1 MAASVGPCRGCVLD
15 GYTVIWPGMETRTIK
30 VSIEK
35 DQALF
40 DELMTATL
48 EHREYDGC
56 FIMMYSEYRGSEG
69 QMVGAFILRERE

>member
-1 MAASVGPCRGCVLD
+1 MD
-15 GYTVIWPGMETRTIK
+15 TRTIK
-30 VSIEK
+30 VDIEK

-56 FIMMYSEYRGSEG
+56 FIMMYSEYRGGEG
-69 QMVGAFILRERE
+69 QMVGEFMLRERE

>member
-1 MAASVGPCRGCVLD
+1 MD
-15 GYTVIWPGMETRTIK
+15 TRSIK
-30 VSIEK
+30 VNIEK

-40 DELMTATL
+40 DALMTATL

-69 QMVGAFILRERE
+69 QMIGEFILRERE